1 MGQIKRL
8 RDRETEAG
16 RQAGRQAGLPAC
28 QYKFVTIR
36 VHSELRR
43 KKRLLVEFG

>member
-8 RDRETEAG
+8 RDRETE
-16 RQAGRQAGLPAC
+16 AGRQAGLPAC